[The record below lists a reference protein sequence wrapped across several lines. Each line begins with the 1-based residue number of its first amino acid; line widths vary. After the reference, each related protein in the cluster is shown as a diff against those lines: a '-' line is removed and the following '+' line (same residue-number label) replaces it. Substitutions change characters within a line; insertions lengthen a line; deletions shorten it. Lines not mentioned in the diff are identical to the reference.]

1 MQEEDVMVAK
11 LIFLRSGNFA
21 LTEESAP
28 VEAASPAGR
37 EAPGAEVVRL
47 PHYPRHARTAELE
60 PPAATFLPIRS
71 AERRRWS
78 AELADPGAAGLV
90 VHGVGGIGKSAL
102 AAQIAERVGRLEPD
116 CVTTILSGEVSVDAF
131 LAGLAAALRRY
142 PKAAARGGSTAEAVA
157 AAGRTELPWAQRF
170 ALLRRHVLDQV
181 PVLLVLDNFDD
192 NLSLEA
198 GTCTIRDLSL
208 IELLTSWADAPHRG
222 RILITCRHRFAVPE
236 TAASRLGF
244 RHLGPLSRSGAIE
257 LAMSLAAL
265 GLLGEAEL
273 DRAWRLLGG
282 HPRAMEYLDALLLT
296 GDVRFPALAERLAG
310 AIEEHADHP
319 AARHGLAAPT
329 ELPLPTAETAAL
341 AVADLLLG
349 DLFDQ
354 LSAEAQGLLIRASVY
369 RAPIGRDVLL
379 LPVGRYSPAELAGL
393 LDECRVTGLLAADP
407 ADDPPS
413 VFVHRWTA
421 VELHRRLAERQR
433 GGEVIEAHRD
443 AAGYWRWRL
452 TAWPHDHRAEREA
465 SYHLLQVSDLTRQA
479 PADGGHRSRPRRRLR
494 PSVLAAIAVAVA
506 AFLAAVA
513 VAAFLAAEAS
523 GALSGG
529 GQLSRL
535 QAAAGGTA
543 ASSADAIRHQAAAW
557 VASQVS
563 GGAIVAC
570 DPAMCS
576 ALLAQGVTAGN
587 LLVLRSAATDPL
599 GSDVV
604 MATAAVRS
612 QFGGRLASVYA
623 PEVIASFGSGE
634 LRIDVRAVAPDGAA
648 AFQHALAADL
658 AARRAAG
665 SQLLGNSRIGTFPGA
680 RAALL
685 AGQVDSRLLIT
696 LAALAVSGPLQIESF
711 GGSGP
716 RADPDAPLRT
726 AELAAP
732 GAAAASA
739 ASLRNML
746 AFLGAQRPPYLPAGA
761 GIVRDARGLPV
772 LSVEFAAPSPVGLL
786 QAQATPLVQVAA
798 PSPVGSPAS
807 AQPVASTRDLAPP
820 HRCGVRWP
828 ASRAR
833 ARVMRASR
841 SARKRSSAARLAST
855 VARRSSCR
863 VRHSRVSCRRSS
875 AVVRSS

>member
-1 MQEEDVMVAK
+1 MVAK
-11 LIFLRSGNFA
+11 LICMRRGNFA
-21 LTEESAP
+21 LTEESAL

-47 PHYPRHARTAELE
+47 PHYARHAATAELE
-60 PPAATFLPIRS
+60 PPAATLLPIRS

-78 AELADPGAAGLV
+78 AELAGPAAAGLV
-90 VHGVGGIGKSAL
+90 LHGVGGIGKSVL

-116 CVTTILSGEVSVDAF
+116 CVTTILSGEVTADAF
-131 LAGLAAALRRY
+131 LAGVAAALRRH
-142 PKAAARGGSTAEAVA
+142 PKAAARGGSTVEAVA
-157 AAGRTELPWAQRF
+157 AADRTEVPWAQRF

-208 IELLTSWADAPHRG
+208 IELLTSWADPPHRG
-222 RILITCRHRFAVPE
+222 RVLITCRHRFAVPE

-265 GLLGEAEL
+265 GLLGEEEL

-296 GDVRFPALAERLAG
+296 GDARFPALAERLTA

-341 AVADLLLG
+341 AVANLLLG

-379 LPVGRYSPAELAGL
+379 LPVGQYSPAELAGL
-393 LDECRVTGLLAADP
+393 LDECRATGLLAADP

-421 VELHRRLAERQR
+421 FELHRRLAERQR
-433 GGEVIEAHRD
+433 GGELIEAHRR
-443 AAGYWRWRL
+443 AAEYWRWRI

-465 SYHLLQVSDLTRQA
+465 SHHLLQVSDLTRQT
-479 PADGGHRSRPRRRLR
+479 PAEGRQRSRPRRRLR
-494 PSVLAAIAVAVA
+494 PFVLAAIAVAV
-506 AFLAAVA
+506 V
-513 VAAFLAAEAS
+513 AFLAAEAS
-523 GALSGG
+523 GARSGG
-529 GQLSRL
+529 DPVSRL
-535 QAAAGGTA
+535 QAAAAGTA
-543 ASSADAIRHQAAAW
+543 ASTAGAIRDQAAAW

-587 LLVLRSAATDPL
+587 LLVLRSAASDPL

-612 QFGGRLASVYA
+612 QFGARLASVYA
-623 PEVIASFGSGE
+623 PEVIASFGSAE

-658 AARRAAG
+658 PPAG
-665 SQLLGNSRIGTFPGA
+665 PPGA
-680 RAALL
+680 
-685 AGQVDSRLLIT
+685 SCC
-696 LAALAVSGPLQIESF
+696 
-711 GGSGP
+711 
-716 RADPDAPLRT
+716 
-726 AELAAP
+726 
-732 GAAAASA
+732 
-739 ASLRNML
+739 
-746 AFLGAQRPPYLPAGA
+746 
-761 GIVRDARGLPV
+761 
-772 LSVEFAAPSPVGLL
+772 
-786 QAQATPLVQVAA
+786 ATP
-798 PSPVGSPAS
+798 G
-807 AQPVASTRDLAPP
+807 
-820 HRCGVRWP
+820 
-828 ASRAR
+828 
-833 ARVMRASR
+833 
-841 SARKRSSAARLAST
+841 
-855 VARRSSCR
+855 
-863 VRHSRVSCRRSS
+863 
-875 AVVRSS
+875 

>member
-1 MQEEDVMVAK
+1 MVAK
-11 LIFLRSGNFA
+11 LICLRPGNFA
-21 LTEESAP
+21 STEESAL

-47 PHYPRHARTAELE
+47 PHYARHAKTAELE

-78 AELADPGAAGLV
+78 AELTSPATAGLV
-90 VHGVGGIGKSAL
+90 LHGVGGIGKSAL

-116 CVTTILSGEVSVDAF
+116 CVTTILSGEVTADAF
-131 LAGLAAALRRY
+131 LAGVAAALRRH

-170 ALLRRHVLDQV
+170 ALLRRRVLDQV

-198 GTCTIRDLSL
+198 GTCTIRDPSL
-208 IELLTSWADAPHRG
+208 IELLTSWADPPHRG
-222 RILITCRHRFAVPE
+222 RVLITCRHRFAVPE

-265 GLLGEAEL
+265 GLLGEEEL

-296 GDVRFPALAERLAG
+296 GDTRFTALAERIAG
-310 AIEEHADHP
+310 AIEEHADRP
-319 AARHGLAAPT
+319 AGRHGLAAPT

-349 DLFDQ
+349 DLFDR
-354 LSAEAQGLLIRASVY
+354 LSAEAQGLLISASVY

-379 LPVGRYSPAELAGL
+379 LPVGQYSPAELAGL
-393 LDECRVTGLLAADP
+393 LDECRATGLLAADP

-413 VFVHRWTA
+413 AFVHRWTA
-421 VELHRRLAERQR
+421 FELHRRLAERQR
-433 GGEVIEAHRD
+433 GGEVIEAHRR
-443 AAGYWRWRL
+443 AAEYWRWRI
-452 TAWPHDHRAEREA
+452 TACPHDHRAARET
-465 SYHLLQVSDLTRQA
+465 SYHLLQVSDLTRQT
-479 PADGGHRSRPRRRLR
+479 PAEDRHQSRPRRLR
-494 PSVLAAIAVAVA
+494 PFLLAAIAMA
-506 AFLAAVA
+506 L
-513 VAAFLAAEAS
+513 AAFLAAEAS
-523 GALSGG
+523 GALSDRN
-529 GQLSRL
+529 QVPRL
-535 QAAAGGTA
+535 QAAADGTA
-543 ASSADAIRHQAAAW
+543 ASPADAIRHQAAAW

-612 QFGGRLASVYA
+612 QFGARLASVYG
-623 PEVIASFGSGE
+623 PEVIASFGSRE

-648 AFQHALAADL
+648 AFQRALAADL

-665 SQLLGNSRIGTFPGA
+665 SQLLRNSRIGTSPGA

-716 RADPDAPLRT
+716 RAGPDAPLRT
-726 AELAAP
+726 GELGAP
-732 GAAAASA
+732 GGAPAAA

-746 AFLGAQRPPYLPAGA
+746 AFVRAQRPPYLPARA
-761 GIVRDARGLPV
+761 GIVRDAHGLPV

-786 QAQATPLVQVAA
+786 QTQGQ
-798 PSPVGSPAS
+798 
-807 AQPVASTRDLAPP
+807 
-820 HRCGVRWP
+820 
-828 ASRAR
+828 
-833 ARVMRASR
+833 
-841 SARKRSSAARLAST
+841 
-855 VARRSSCR
+855 
-863 VRHSRVSCRRSS
+863 
-875 AVVRSS
+875 

>member
-1 MQEEDVMVAK
+1 MVAK
-11 LIFLRSGNFA
+11 LIFLRPGNFA

-28 VEAASPAGR
+28 VEAVSLAGR
-37 EAPGAEVVRL
+37 EASGAEVVRL
-47 PHYPRHARTAELE
+47 PHYARHARTAEPE

-78 AELADPGAAGLV
+78 AELAGPAVAGLV
-90 VHGVGGIGKSAL
+90 LHGVGGIGKSAL

-116 CVTTILSGEVSVDAF
+116 CVTTILSGEVTADAF
-131 LAGLAAALRRY
+131 LAGVAAALRRY

-157 AAGRTELPWAQRF
+157 AADRTELPWAQRF

-198 GTCTIRDLSL
+198 GTCTIRDPSL
-208 IELLTSWADAPHRG
+208 IELLTSWADSPHRG
-222 RILITCRHRFAVPE
+222 RVLITCRHRFAVPE

-265 GLLGEAEL
+265 GLLGEEEL

-310 AIEEHADHP
+310 AIEEHVDHP

-369 RAPIGRDVLL
+369 RAPVGRDVLL
-379 LPVGRYSPAELAGL
+379 LPVGQYSPAELAGL
-393 LDECRVTGLLAADP
+393 LDECRATGLLAADS

-433 GGEVIEAHRD
+433 GGEVIQAHRR
-443 AAGYWRWRL
+443 AAEYWRWRI

-465 SYHLLQVSDLTRQA
+465 GYHLLQVSDLTRQA
-479 PADGGHRSRPRRRLR
+479 PAGGRHRSRPRRQLR
-494 PSVLAAIAVAVA
+494 PSVLAAFAMAMA

-513 VAAFLAAEAS
+513 VAALLAAEAS
-523 GALSGG
+523 SALSGG
-529 GQLSRL
+529 GQVPRL

-543 ASSADAIRHQAAAW
+543 ASPADAIRHQAAAW

-612 QFGGRLASVYA
+612 QFGARLASVYA

-634 LRIDVRAVAPDGAA
+634 LRVDVRAVAPDGAA

-665 SQLLGNSRIGTFPGA
+665 SQLLRNSRIGTSPGP

-716 RADPDAPLRT
+716 GAGPDAPLRT
-726 AELAAP
+726 GELAAP
-732 GAAAASA
+732 GAAPAPP

-746 AFLGAQRPPYLPAGA
+746 AFVRAQRPPFLPARA
-761 GIVRDARGLPV
+761 GIVRDAHGLPV

-786 QAQATPLVQVAA
+786 QAQTTPLVQVTA

-807 AQPVASTRDLAPP
+807 QPVLSTRDLAPC

-828 ASRAR
+828 ASRAC

-841 SARKRSSAARLAST
+841 SARKASSAARLAST
-855 VARRSSCR
+855 VARRPSCR
-863 VRHSRVSCRRSS
+863 LRHSRVSCRRSS
-875 AVVRSS
+875 ALVRSS

>member
-1 MQEEDVMVAK
+1 MVAK
-11 LIFLRSGNFA
+11 LICLRPGNFA

-28 VEAASPAGR
+28 LEAASPAGR

-60 PPAATFLPIRS
+60 PPVATFLPIRS

-90 VHGVGGIGKSAL
+90 LHGVGGIGKSAL

-116 CVTTILSGEVSVDAF
+116 CVTTILSGEVTVDAF

-142 PKAAARGGSTAEAVA
+142 PKAAARGGSTAAAAV

-198 GTCTIRDLSL
+198 GTCTIRDPSL

-265 GLLGEAEL
+265 GLLGEEEL

-310 AIEEHADHP
+310 AIEQHADHP

-329 ELPLPTAETAAL
+329 ELPLPTAETAAV

-369 RAPIGRDVLL
+369 RAPFARDVLL
-379 LPVGRYSPAELAGL
+379 LPVGQYSPAELAGL

-433 GGEVIEAHRD
+433 GGEVIEAHRR
-443 AAGYWRWRL
+443 AAEYWRWRI
-452 TAWPHDHRAEREA
+452 TGWPHDYRAEREA
-465 SYHLLQVSDLTRQA
+465 GYHLLQVSDLNRQA
-479 PADGGHRSRPRRRLR
+479 PANGRHRSRPRRRLR
-494 PSVLAAIAVAVA
+494 PFLLAVIAM
-506 AFLAAVA
+506 A

-529 GQLSRL
+529 DQVSRL
-535 QAAAGGTA
+535 QA
-543 ASSADAIRHQAAAW
+543 
-557 VASQVS
+557 
-563 GGAIVAC
+563 
-570 DPAMCS
+570 
-576 ALLAQGVTAGN
+576 
-587 LLVLRSAATDPL
+587 
-599 GSDVV
+599 
-604 MATAAVRS
+604 
-612 QFGGRLASVYA
+612 
-623 PEVIASFGSGE
+623 
-634 LRIDVRAVAPDGAA
+634 
-648 AFQHALAADL
+648 
-658 AARRAAG
+658 
-665 SQLLGNSRIGTFPGA
+665 
-680 RAALL
+680 
-685 AGQVDSRLLIT
+685 
-696 LAALAVSGPLQIESF
+696 
-711 GGSGP
+711 GP
-716 RADPDAPLRT
+716 RAGPDAPLRT

-746 AFLGAQRPPYLPAGA
+746 AFLRAQRPPYLPARA
-761 GIVRDARGLPV
+761 GIVRDAHGLPV
-772 LSVEFAAPSPVGLL
+772 LSVEFAAPSPVGLLQAQATPLAQVAAPGPVGLL

-863 VRHSRVSCRRSS
+863 VRHSRVSCWRSS

>member
-1 MQEEDVMVAK
+1 M
-11 LIFLRSGNFA
+11 
-21 LTEESAP
+21 
-28 VEAASPAGR
+28 
-37 EAPGAEVVRL
+37 
-47 PHYPRHARTAELE
+47 
-60 PPAATFLPIRS
+60 
-71 AERRRWS
+71 
-78 AELADPGAAGLV
+78 
-90 VHGVGGIGKSAL
+90 
-102 AAQIAERVGRLEPD
+102 
-116 CVTTILSGEVSVDAF
+116 
-131 LAGLAAALRRY
+131 
-142 PKAAARGGSTAEAVA
+142 
-157 AAGRTELPWAQRF
+157 
-170 ALLRRHVLDQV
+170 
-181 PVLLVLDNFDD
+181 LLVLDNFDD

-208 IELLTSWADAPHRG
+208 IELLTSWADPPHRG
-222 RILITCRHRFAVPE
+222 RVLITCRHRFAVPE

-265 GLLGEAEL
+265 GLLGEEEL

-296 GDVRFPALAERLAG
+296 GDARFPALAERLAA

-329 ELPLPTAETAAL
+329 ELPLPTAETASL

-379 LPVGRYSPAELAGL
+379 LPVGQYSPAELAGL
-393 LDECRVTGLLAADP
+393 LDECRATGLLAADP

-421 VELHRRLAERQR
+421 FELHRRLAERQR
-433 GGEVIEAHRD
+433 GGEVIEAHRR
-443 AAGYWRWRL
+443 AAEYWRWRI

-465 SYHLLQVSDLTRQA
+465 SYHLLQVSDLTRQT
-479 PADGGHRSRPRRRLR
+479 PAEGRQRSRPRRRLR
-494 PSVLAAIAVAVA
+494 PFVLAAIAVAV
-506 AFLAAVA
+506 V
-513 VAAFLAAEAS
+513 AFLAAEAS

-529 GQLSRL
+529 DQVSRL
-535 QAAAGGTA
+535 QAAADGTG
-543 ASSADAIRHQAAAW
+543 ASPAVAIRHQAAAW

-587 LLVLRSAATDPL
+587 LLVLRSAGSDPL

-612 QFGGRLASVYA
+612 QFGARLASVYA

-658 AARRAAG
+658 AARRTAG
-665 SQLLGNSRIGTFPGA
+665 SQLLRNSRIGTSPGA
-680 RAALL
+680 RAALV
-685 AGQVDSRLLIT
+685 AGQVGLQTQATASQTWPSRYRNPDVVNVADARDLCLDLNVGY
-696 LAALAVSGPLQIESF
+696 LARLAEKLRRRTGGAGGPA
-711 GGSGP
+711 GGRRWTP
-716 RADPDAPLRT
+716 RAATPGQPRPEGRGWRQADP
-726 AELAAP
+726 AA
-732 GAAAASA
+732 
-739 ASLRNML
+739 R
-746 AFLGAQRPPYLPAGA
+746 RAGA
-761 GIVRDARGLPV
+761 EGFG
-772 LSVEFAAPSPVGLL
+772 
-786 QAQATPLVQVAA
+786 
-798 PSPVGSPAS
+798 
-807 AQPVASTRDLAPP
+807 

-841 SARKRSSAARLAST
+841 SARKASSAARLAST

-875 AVVRSS
+875 SLVRSS